1 MTGHI
6 QDPPRFKTQLNLAA
20 LRESK
25 GISLR
30 QIADTTKIS
39 LRFLQAIEEGK
50 FDLLPGGIY
59 DRSYIRQYARAI
71 DLEESELLAY
81 YNSLTGVAG

>member
-1 MTGHI
+1 MRNIG
-6 QDPPRFKTQLNLAA
+6 PRRKLPETLDLAR

-30 QIADTTKIS
+30 QIADSTKIS
-39 LRFLQAIEEGK
+39 LRFLEAIERGD
-50 FDLLPGGIY
+50 FSQLPGGIY

-71 DLEESELLAY
+71 DIEESRLLAY
-81 YNSLTGVAG
+81 YEASRDSAD

>member
-1 MTGHI
+1 MRNPG
-6 QDPPRFKTQLNLAA
+6 PRNKPGGMPDLAR

-30 QIADTTKIS
+30 QIADSTKIS
-39 LRFLQAIEEGK
+39 LRFLEAIERGD
-50 FDLLPGGIY
+50 FAQLPGGIY

-71 DLEESELLAY
+71 DVEESRLLALY
-81 YNSLTGVAG
+81 ELSTGSAR

>member
-1 MTGHI
+1 MRTTGHRRGLP
-6 QDPPRFKTQLNLAA
+6 DKLDLAR

-30 QIADTTKIS
+30 QIADSTKIS
-39 LRFLQAIEEGK
+39 LRFLQAIEQGD
-50 FDLLPGGIY
+50 FRQLPGGIY

-71 DLEESELLAY
+71 DFEESRLLAY
-81 YNSLTGVAG
+81 YEALTGSGD